1 MGNVSSSE
9 IISNDNTDEDKKL
22 LERVNTIASK
32 LILTQEFEEMIQMKE
47 KKYCD
52 GVMILTAE
60 ILEKYFSHQDINLLD
75 KMIHKDQDEDE
86 DEDEDEDKDEDK
98 DEEEKKKEEG
108 VYFVLKNNVNKL
120 VGEGSEDKLDKKRKC
135 LSLAKYYVKIAHI
148 FAAVITTINPSY
160 VIANNKTETG
170 VETETGDET
179 EEVSLKDLMER
190 GETMETKKIVEVKQ
204 RRLCDEKVDILKQ
217 NEQYL
222 KDIQNN
228 AMEDKKIIPTN
239 EKPIHCR
246 SAYEEPTV
254 QELSNLYN
262 DVYDEETGTFNS
274 MSKGMK
280 DMYNKDLATFYKEFT
295 GKNIDKKLIK
305 NFSDIKLRSYNDSDY
320 CEQPRKTP
328 NEYSVNTNKINKD
341 GVTLIE
347 MYSKHLANTLDET
360 TKKQN
365 KLIEILDKIFIL
377 TDDKNNVKII
387 TGLTSIKL
395 EEIIK
400 DVRQI
405 IMELYIQC
413 ERSFKE
419 GIEIFEMIV
428 LNMNIETAKPREE
441 SLTDLVAKEFVEP

>member
-1 MGNVSSSE
+1 
-9 IISNDNTDEDKKL
+9 
-22 LERVNTIASK
+22 
-32 LILTQEFEEMIQMKE
+32 
-47 KKYCD
+47 
-52 GVMILTAE
+52 
-60 ILEKYFSHQDINLLD
+60 
-75 KMIHKDQDEDE
+75 
-86 DEDEDEDKDEDK
+86 
-98 DEEEKKKEEG
+98 
-108 VYFVLKNNVNKL
+108 
-120 VGEGSEDKLDKKRKC
+120 
-135 LSLAKYYVKIAHI
+135 
-148 FAAVITTINPSY
+148 
-160 VIANNKTETG
+160 
-170 VETETGDET
+170 
-179 EEVSLKDLMER
+179 MER
-190 GETMETKKIVEVKQ
+190 GETMETKKLVEVKQ
-204 RRLCDEKVDILKQ
+204 RRLCDEKLDILKQ
-217 NEQYL
+217 NNQYL

-228 AMEDKKIIPTN
+228 ATEDTNIIPTN

-274 MSKGMK
+274 MSKEMK
-280 DMYNKDLATFYKEFT
+280 NMYNEDLAAFYKEFT
-295 GKNIDKKLIK
+295 GKNIDKELIK
-305 NFSDIKLRSYNDSDY
+305 KFSDIKLRSYNDSDY
-320 CEQPRKTP
+320 CEQPGKTP
-328 NEYSVNTNKINKD
+328 NEYSVNTNKKNKD

-347 MYSKHLANTLDET
+347 LYSKHLANTLDET

-387 TGLTSIKL
+387 TGLTSSKL

-428 LNMNIETAKPREE
+428 LNMNIETAKPREK
-441 SLTDLVAKEFVEP
+441 SLANKVTEIILEK